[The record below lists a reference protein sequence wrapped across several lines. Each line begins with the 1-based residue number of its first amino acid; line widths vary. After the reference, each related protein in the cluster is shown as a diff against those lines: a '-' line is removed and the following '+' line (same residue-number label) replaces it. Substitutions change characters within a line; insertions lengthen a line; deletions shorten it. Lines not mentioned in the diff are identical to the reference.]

1 MARPHVGLASLE
13 GDLERY
19 AHKFD
24 LVELRP
30 VDAPVPKG
38 PTLRAW
44 RRKVPPAFVFSVV
57 LPKAVGELRPSPELD
72 KALEQA
78 LAVAR
83 DVEARCLVIAT
94 PASITPTD
102 LNRKRLA
109 ALVARI
115 PHDAVTLAWEPRGLW
130 DTEEAAEVAAKL
142 GITLVVD
149 AAREPAPKGPFAYFR
164 LRGLGE
170 ATRLSPANIEKVAS
184 ELQGRRESYVIIETA
199 GAALVAETLRKKGSR
214 RPLLNKVSGGAVL
227 KPRATLRAED
237 EEQ

>member
-1 MARPHVGLASLE
+1 
-13 GDLERY
+13 LERY
-19 AHKFD
+19 AQKFD

-30 VDAPVPKG
+30 VDGAVPKP

-72 KALEQA
+72 RALEQA

-102 LNRKRLA
+102 LNRRRLA

-115 PHDAVTLAWEPRGLW
+115 PHDAVTLAWEPRGIW
-130 DTEEAAEVAAKL
+130 DAEEAAEVATKL

-149 AAREPAPKGPFAYFR
+149 AARDPAPKGPFAYFR

-170 ATRLSPANIEKVAS
+170 SSRLSPAAVDKVAS
-184 ELQGRRESYVIIETA
+184 ALQGRRESYVIIETA
-199 GAALVAETLRKKGSR
+199 APNIVAEALRKKGAR
-214 RPLLNKVSGGAVL
+214 RAPVSKISAGAVL

>member
-1 MARPHVGLASLE
+1 
-13 GDLERY
+13 LERY
-19 AHKFD
+19 AQKFD

-30 VDAPVPKG
+30 VDGPVPKAA
-38 PTLRAW
+38 TLRAW

-72 KALEQA
+72 RALEQA

-102 LNRKRLA
+102 LNRRRLA
-109 ALVARI
+109 ALVAKI
-115 PHDAVTLAWEPRGLW
+115 PHDAVTLAWEPRGIW
-130 DTEEAAEVAAKL
+130 DAEEAAEVAIKL

-170 ATRLSPANIEKVAS
+170 ATRLSPTAIDKVAA
-184 ELQGRRESYVIIETA
+184 ELQGRRESFVIVETA
-199 GAALVAETLRKKGSR
+199 AAAVVAEALRKKGSR
-214 RPLLNKVSGGAVL
+214 RPPSTKSSGAVL